1 MSEHLIAARAALAE
15 LIADHQA
22 HIDRAQ
28 AALDALNGDV
38 VPMVRPAPTP
48 DVIDAPVVL
57 PKQPQREQRPAAR
70 SKGEAIRAAAAV
82 RVKCPDCDLEFSQ
95 LGITTHRQHKHGLD
109 VPKTTTR
116 RENGKV
122 VRVPVVEDEPSTAE
136 LMLAG
141 ATAVVYRCTSCGD
154 YFDERRGLSSHT
166 IGAHRR
172 GPLAVENEGVAA

>member
-22 HIDRAQ
+22 HIDRARAAL
-28 AALDALNGDV
+28 AALDGDA

-57 PKQPQREQRPAAR
+57 PKPPQREQRPAATR
-70 SKGEAIRAAAAV
+70 SEAMLAAAAV
-82 RVKCPDCDLEFSQ
+82 RVTCPECGGEFSQ
-95 LGITTHRQHKHGLD
+95 LGITTHRQKKHGLD
-109 VPKTTTR
+109 VPETTTQR
-116 RENGKV
+116 VGDKV
-122 VRVPVVEDEPSTAE
+122 VRVPIDEVESSPAE
-136 LMLAG
+136 LALAG

-154 YFDERRGLSSHT
+154 EFGERRGLSAHT

-172 GPLAVENEGVAA
+172 GPLPVENAGVAA